1 MSPFFPMDP
10 ASTVT
15 IPSSFPHKLT
25 RTNHLV
31 WEKAILTYLKSQD
44 LQGYIDGSVD
54 PPPSTVTSQVENVT
68 TVTQNP
74 DWLHW
79 HMRDQLV
86 LSILISSLTETVVV
100 HVVKCTTARELWVTL
115 KTLFTS
121 KAKSRTLQIHY
132 QLATIRKG
140 DMSIADYFQKLT
152 GLADTLAAIDQP
164 LNEFDLVSFLLA
176 GLNSDYD
183 SFVTS
188 VTTRVDPIS
197 LE

>member
-132 QLATIRKG
+132 QLATMRKG
-140 DMSIADYFQKLT
+140 DMSIADYFQKLMGSCRYVGCHRST
-152 GLADTLAAIDQP
+152 I
-164 LNEFDLVSFLLA
+164 E
-176 GLNSDYD
+176 
-183 SFVTS
+183 
-188 VTTRVDPIS
+188 
-197 LE
+197 